1 MKRLLATILLLA
13 TGGGTALRLTRDPPA
28 ATVPSF
34 TVARTSFIKR
44 VTADGVLRAVTAT
57 PVIIPEMPGYNLSL
71 KVAWLAPDGIAVQ
84 KRDVIMRFDPND
96 ATKQLREA
104 EAELEKSS
112 TLLRR
117 EELTSAAKLAD
128 HAASTALKREI
139 TALRVR
145 FQSTDPLVFSR
156 NQIKESELATQLA
169 VATQDQAEHSTQSER
184 AMARSRIALAT
195 LRRDSSQIAVG
206 QAKEVLDRMQ
216 VRAPSDGIL
225 VLRRNDHGDIPKLGD
240 SMSSGSTI
248 ADLPIVDTMETE
260 LFILEVDGSGLAV
273 DQPAEIV
280 VESRP
285 ELTFHGKVRQIDALA
300 KPRLARS
307 PAQYFSV
314 VVALDHTDRDAMK
327 PGQRVRGTLLLDSEQ
342 ALVVPRQ
349 AVFEREGGSFV
360 YRRELQ
366 GYTPVP
372 VGLGAA
378 TAGLVIVKS
387 GLAPGDVIA
396 ERDPTQE
403 TP

>member
-1 MKRLLATILLLA
+1 
-13 TGGGTALRLTRDPPA
+13 
-28 ATVPSF
+28 
-34 TVARTSFIKR
+34 
-44 VTADGVLRAVTAT
+44 
-57 PVIIPEMPGYNLSL
+57 
-71 KVAWLAPDGIAVQ
+71 
-84 KRDVIMRFDPND
+84 
-96 ATKQLREA
+96 
-104 EAELEKSS
+104 
-112 TLLRR
+112 
-117 EELTSAAKLAD
+117 
-128 HAASTALKREI
+128 
-139 TALRVR
+139 
-145 FQSTDPLVFSR
+145 
-156 NQIKESELATQLA
+156 
-169 VATQDQAEHSTQSER
+169 
-184 AMARSRIALAT
+184 
-195 LRRDSSQIAVG
+195 
-206 QAKEVLDRMQ
+206 MQ